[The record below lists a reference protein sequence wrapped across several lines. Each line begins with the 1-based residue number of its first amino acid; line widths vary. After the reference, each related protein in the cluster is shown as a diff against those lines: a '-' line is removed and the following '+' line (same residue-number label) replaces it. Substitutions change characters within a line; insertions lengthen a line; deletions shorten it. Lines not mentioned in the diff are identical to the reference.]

1 MASLL
6 DMTWVDLLGFAAGA
20 LTTFSAAPQLLYSY
34 RTKDVASIDLKFM
47 LMLVSGLT
55 TWAIYGI
62 IIRSLPIIFFNFFG
76 TSFYKFQ
83 LKIFPIFFFKFLFRY
98 IYNSQFIEIP

>member
-1 MASLL
+1 
-6 DMTWVDLLGFAAGA
+6 MTWVDLLGFLAGI
-20 LTTFSAAPQLLYSY
+20 LTTFSATPQLLYSY

-62 IIRSLPIIFFNFFG
+62 IIKSLPIIFFNFVG
-76 TSFYKFQ
+76 AG
-83 LKIFPIFFFKFLFRY
+83 LWLPIIVMKIGDIRRGKVCPLRPL
-98 IYNSQFIEIP
+98 E